1 MPKIVVIIEKIQCMD
16 KCNTMYYNVRGKGKG
31 GGEMGKDST
40 IYIRI
45 EGVEKREFERLA
57 SSLGMT
63 PSGAVRLFI
72 KKALAMKAIPFRVGL
87 PEERDGGDPE
97 GEDYES
103 LFK

>member
-1 MPKIVVIIEKIQCMD
+1 
-16 KCNTMYYNVRGKGKG
+16 MYYNVRDRREG
-31 GGEMGKDST
+31 GIMGKDST

-45 EGVEKREFERLA
+45 EEGDKREFERLA

-87 PEERDGGDPE
+87 PEDREGGDSG

-103 LFK
+103 LFR

>member
-1 MPKIVVIIEKIQCMD
+1 
-16 KCNTMYYNVRGKGKG
+16 MYYNVRDRREG
-31 GGEMGKDST
+31 GIMGKDST

-45 EGVEKREFERLA
+45 EEVDKREFERLA

-87 PEERDGGDPE
+87 PEDREGGDSG

-103 LFK
+103 LFR

>member
-1 MPKIVVIIEKIQCMD
+1 MAKD
-16 KCNTMYYNVRGKGKG
+16 TTMYV
-31 GGEMGKDST
+31 
-40 IYIRI
+40 RI
-45 EGVEKREFERLA
+45 EEGEKREFEKLVTD
-57 SSLGMT
+57 LGMT

-87 PEERDGGDPE
+87 NEGSGERGPE

>member
-1 MPKIVVIIEKIQCMD
+1 
-16 KCNTMYYNVRGKGKG
+16 MYYNVPDKGEGGK
-31 GGEMGKDST
+31 MGKDST

-45 EGVEKREFERLA
+45 EEGEKRDFERLA

-87 PEERDGGDPE
+87 PEEKDGGDS
-97 GEDYES
+97 GAEDYES

>member
-1 MPKIVVIIEKIQCMD
+1 MD
-16 KCNTMYYNVRGKGKG
+16 KYNTMYYNVPGKGEG
-31 GGEMGKDST
+31 GIMGKDST

-45 EGVEKREFERLA
+45 EKGEKREFERLA

-87 PEERDGGDPE
+87 PEERDGGDS
-97 GEDYES
+97 GSEDYES

>member
-1 MPKIVVIIEKIQCMD
+1 MD
-16 KCNTMYYNVRGKGKG
+16 KYNTMYYNVRGRREG
-31 GGEMGKDST
+31 GIMGKDST

-45 EGVEKREFERLA
+45 EEVDKREFERLA

-87 PEERDGGDPE
+87 PEDREGGDSG

-103 LFK
+103 LFR

>member
-1 MPKIVVIIEKIQCMD
+1 MIQYYKIQCMD
-16 KCNTMYYNVRGKGKG
+16 KYSTMYYNVPGKG
-31 GGEMGKDST
+31 GKEDVMVKDST

-45 EGVEKREFERLA
+45 EEGEKREFERLA

-87 PEERDGGDPE
+87 PEEKGGEDSQ

>member
-1 MPKIVVIIEKIQCMD
+1 MH
-16 KCNTMYYNVRGKGKG
+16 YNVQGKG
-31 GGEMGKDST
+31 EEEVMGKEST

-45 EGVEKREFERLA
+45 EEVEKREFERLA

-87 PEERDGGDPE
+87 PDERDGGNSED
-97 GEDYES
+97 EDYES